1 MTIQYNDVQLH
12 KSIDL
17 EKQDVKHHNICKF
30 FPQDEVFSTPMKP
43 VKKEPIFNKE
53 AFLKKTLL
61 HGRTTLKLRF
71 LRPAWTRT
79 YKTYLHDF
87 QCLPTD
93 ACTLEKQQEVM
104 DFVQRIWDHSI
115 GGF

>member
-1 MTIQYNDVQLH
+1 MNTINKDVQLH
-12 KSIDL
+12 KGI
-17 EKQDVKHHNICKF
+17 ETNENAIKHHNICKF
-30 FPQDEVFSTPMKP
+30 FQQDEVFPAPMKP
-43 VKKEPIFNKE
+43 VKKEALFNKE
-53 AFLKKTLL
+53 AFLKSTLL

-93 ACTLEKQQEVM
+93 ACTPEKQQDVLE
-104 DFVQRIWDHSI
+104 FVQRIWDHSVEV
-115 GGF
+115 